1 MEKGGVVYVGYGID
15 MYENYINKL
24 LSAIVIQYKEEKA
37 NDEIES
43 LIRMALYIDDI
54 FYINNVIKLGM
65 NEQRDLLVKNNGVFL
80 SNFDIMNE
88 DDLKEL
94 GYTEEMLNEL
104 REMSKCTVKEPIE
117 FAFYA
122 NEDFNIEQR
131 LKNIEKEVKS
141 IAKAT
146 DAEDD
151 FSFLLDDSEDM
162 EGMEEINKLLSIE
175 KDEEIEEESDEENEI
190 KDNKKDEEKE
200 SDIKEDDVIYVERGT
215 GKVKF
220 KTFEEY
226 RKELKKEVEKVEGI
240 RDDDKTMANI
250 LGTIYGAGG
259 SIFSKVKSKSKKGEA
274 T

>member
-24 LSAIVIQYKEEKA
+24 LSAIVIQYKEEKS
-37 NDEIES
+37 NEEIES
-43 LIRMALYIDDI
+43 LIRRALYIDDI

-117 FAFYA
+117 FTFYA

-190 KDNKKDEEKE
+190 KDNEEEKE
-200 SDIKEDDVIYVERGT
+200 SDIKEDDVIYVEKGT